1 MKISFVVQGR
11 NDKFQNEQREECI
24 KKGWEPL
31 CYAAPLLIYG
41 MGCVALI
48 HETLKTALFWHMQQL
63 LIKYNQKP
71 LLNRFWSH
79 FKLAQGDAA
88 LWLLPAATIPWNDR
102 SYHVTT
108 YAWYS

>member
-48 HETLKTALFWHMQQL
+48 HETLKTALF
-63 LIKYNQKP
+63 
-71 LLNRFWSH
+71 
-79 FKLAQGDAA
+79 
-88 LWLLPAATIPWNDR
+88 
-102 SYHVTT
+102 
-108 YAWYS
+108 